1 MLFCNDY
8 RTSLIFEKNTK
19 LFRIKEDEA
28 YFQTLEADDILL
40 KQEILKKIKLRR
52 EKTFILKNKI
62 NFIDV
67 LEELT
72 DNDKLY
78 SYESTGNI
86 FLK

>member
-8 RTSLIFEKNTK
+8 RTNLLFKKNTK
-19 LFRIKEDEA
+19 LFRIKEDKA
-28 YFQTLEADDILL
+28 YLETLEADDLL
-40 KQEILKKIKLRR
+40 IKQKILKKIKLRT
-52 EKTFILKNKI
+52 EKLKILEDKI
-62 NFIDV
+62 KLI
-67 LEELT
+67 T